1 LNLRLGH
8 TQKGLL
14 HFVIL
19 ERTEKVVEN
28 MEMVGR
34 DIFVLRAVA
43 METEFLNDT
52 VLEEGMM
59 AASGVLFLMK
69 EH

>member
-1 LNLRLGH
+1 
-8 TQKGLL
+8 
-14 HFVIL
+14 
-19 ERTEKVVEN
+19 
-28 MEMVGR
+28 MEMVGK
-34 DIFVLRAVA
+34 DTFVQGAVA

-52 VLEEGMM
+52 VLGEGMM

>member
-1 LNLRLGH
+1 MNLRLGH
-8 TQKGLL
+8 TQKWML
-14 HFVIL
+14 HSVKL

-34 DIFVLRAVA
+34 NTFVHGAVA
-43 METEFLNDT
+43 MEMEFLNDT
-52 VLEEGMM
+52 VLEEGTM

>member
-1 LNLRLGH
+1 
-8 TQKGLL
+8 
-14 HFVIL
+14 
-19 ERTEKVVEN
+19 VVEN